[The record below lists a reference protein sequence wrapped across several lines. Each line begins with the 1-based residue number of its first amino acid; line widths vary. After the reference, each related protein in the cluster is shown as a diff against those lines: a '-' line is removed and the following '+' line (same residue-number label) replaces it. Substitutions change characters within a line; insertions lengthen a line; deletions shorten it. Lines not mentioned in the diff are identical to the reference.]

1 MAMRSEDLIKALATD
16 AVPVRRLASPMAR
29 LGVWLTASA
38 AYAAVIVAVMGV
50 KPDLPLRLTDPRF
63 AVELGATF
71 MTSVLAAAAAFCA
84 GCPGRP
90 SWEQFAPLPAL
101 ALWFFSLGEGCL
113 QSFVAAGV
121 QGLQFRLDFVCF
133 PSILHISIVPGTLI
147 LVMIRHG
154 APIAPVSTTALA
166 TLAAA
171 ALGATAL
178 RLFHEQDASAMIL
191 VWQFGSVALL
201 ANLGALAGHQIL
213 PWPLPRIAVEPT
225 RTPRT
230 DN

>member
-50 KPDLPLRLTDPRF
+50 RPDLPLRLTDPRF
-63 AVELGATF
+63 AMELSATF

-90 SWEQFAPLPAL
+90 IWERFAPLPAL
-101 ALWFFSLGEGCL
+101 ALWFFSLGEGCW
-113 QSFVAAGV
+113 QSLAHAGA
-121 QGLQFRLDFVCF
+121 QGLRFHLDFVCF
-133 PSILHISIVPGTLI
+133 PSILLVSIVPATLI

-154 APIAPVSTTALA
+154 APIAPVSSTALA

-201 ANLGALAGHQIL
+201 ACLGALAGHQIL
-213 PWPLPRIAVEPT
+213 PWPLPPVAVVPA
-225 RTPRT
+225 RAPRT
-230 DN
+230 DT

>member
-1 MAMRSEDLIKALATD
+1 
-16 AVPVRRLASPMAR
+16 
-29 LGVWLTASA
+29 
-38 AYAAVIVAVMGV
+38 MGV
-50 KPDLPLRLTDPRF
+50 RPDLPLRLTDPRF

-71 MTSVLAAAAAFCA
+71 LTSVLAAAAAFCA

-90 SWEQFAPLPAL
+90 LWERFAPLPAL
-101 ALWFFSLGEGCL
+101 AVWFFCLGEGCW
-113 QSFVAAGV
+113 QSFVHAGAL
-121 QGLQFRLDFVCF
+121 GLRFQLDFLCF
-133 PSILHISIVPGTLI
+133 PSILLVSIVPAALI
-147 LVMIRHG
+147 LIMIRHA

-201 ANLGALAGHQIL
+201 GCLGALAGRQIL
-213 PWPLPRIAVEPT
+213 PWPLPGVALVARI
-225 RTPRT
+225 PRNDT
-230 DN
+230 